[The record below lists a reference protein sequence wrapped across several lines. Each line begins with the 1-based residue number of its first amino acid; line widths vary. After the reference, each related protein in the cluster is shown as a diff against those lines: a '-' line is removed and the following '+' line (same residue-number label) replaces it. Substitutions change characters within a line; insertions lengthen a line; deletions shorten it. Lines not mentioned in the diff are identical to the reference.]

1 MRCGLCAHSIDHC
14 GGPFGYRSIFPLF
27 RWPMRTPWKCES
39 SRISSAS
46 LCNLHVYLHAYLN
59 VYLQCRFC
67 MFFCMP
73 RLRAHLQA
81 RYLPPSLHSFPFA
94 ASNPHSFTSQRHG
107 ATRPRSLWCTSLSL
121 EILCSEKLAQN
132 EPVIASLSI
141 CPNVLLAISAIY
153 FNLQCFVVFYGYDS
167 SDDQNYDEHNHSFR
181 LTTIITPTM
190 PPEWSARPVMTGC
203 SKSLRVTESHRESP
217 RVTQSDDGDRNFLI
231 ETISLFAERRQWREL
246 SNFETR
252 SA

>member
-1 MRCGLCAHSIDHC
+1 M
-14 GGPFGYRSIFPLF
+14 
-27 RWPMRTPWKCES
+27 
-39 SRISSAS
+39 
-46 LCNLHVYLHAYLN
+46 
-59 VYLQCRFC
+59 
-67 MFFCMP
+67 
-73 RLRAHLQA
+73 
-81 RYLPPSLHSFPFA
+81 
-94 ASNPHSFTSQRHG
+94 
-107 ATRPRSLWCTSLSL
+107 
-121 EILCSEKLAQN
+121 
-132 EPVIASLSI
+132 IASLSI

-153 FNLQCFVVFYGYDS
+153 FNLQCFVVFYDS

-252 SA
+252 SAWKTFTQEHKRAIRRKLRVENSRKEVKVLEIGAVRAWVIHLSYFEIRRFLNLLITF